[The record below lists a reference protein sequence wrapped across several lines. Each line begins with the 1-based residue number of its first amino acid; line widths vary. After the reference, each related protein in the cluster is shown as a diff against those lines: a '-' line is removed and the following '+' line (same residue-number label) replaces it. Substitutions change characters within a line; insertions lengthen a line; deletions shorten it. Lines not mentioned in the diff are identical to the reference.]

1 VLIAFVSPQ
10 SNIYRTSRNNTSITM
25 PSTTKTRNS
34 LQPVDNNVQ
43 RVPPTTPGTKLRQVK
58 EELETQKTE
67 NQALRGNI
75 DNLVKVLGKLDLV
88 KTTVT
93 SNDKGNKDKESKKA
107 AKCPVASYKTAYK
120 FYCDA
125 LPKKQQESGN
135 LQQLWKDASPEI
147 RAKYTQLAQ
156 ADKARHQAEMDA
168 YNKEQKALELYYEK
182 KKQEQ
187 AMAFFEAHLEAQA
200 ALEKTQKE
208 QGKTKKDKIP
218 KDPDAP
224 KFCTSSYMYFA
235 QDMRATA
242 VKKNPEA
249 KVTEISKIL
258 GEMWKELDAK
268 KKAKYE
274 DMATVDR
281 ERYAKDKAVY
291 DSKVADRKEVED
303 REKEA
308 RLEQDKKEA
317 MELLESQPH
326 HSIVNGEDMS
336 VISDLTATKATK
348 KKKDPN
354 APKRALTA
362 YNYFMQE
369 NCEKIKAKLGDKV
382 TNAELFAEV
391 GKQWKELAP
400 RNKTKYEKLAKKDQ
414 ERHAKEVK
422 EYVPSNATTK

>member
-1 VLIAFVSPQ
+1 
-10 SNIYRTSRNNTSITM
+10 M
-25 PSTTKTRNS
+25 PSTKTRSS

-43 RVPPTTPGTKLRQVK
+43 RAPPTTPGTKLRQVK

-67 NQALRGNI
+67 NETLRGNI

-88 KTTVT
+88 KSTTT
-93 SNDKGNKDKESKKA
+93 DTNNDKGNKDKDTKKA

-120 FYCDA
+120 FYCEA

-147 RAKYTQLAQ
+147 RSKYTQLAA
-156 ADKARHQAEMDA
+156 ADKARHQTEMDA

-187 AMAFFEAHLEAQA
+187 AMAFYEAHLEAQA
-200 ALEKTQKE
+200 ALEKTHKE
-208 QGKTKKDKIP
+208 QGKVKKDKTP

-235 QDMRATA
+235 QAMRDAV

-249 KVTEISKIL
+249 KVTDIAKIL
-258 GEMWKELDAK
+258 GEMWKDIDAK
-268 KKAKYE
+268 TKTKYE
-274 DMATVDR
+274 DMALVDR
-281 ERYAKDKAVY
+281 ERYTKEKAVY
-291 DSKVADRKEVED
+291 DVKVAERKQVADR
-303 REKEA
+303 EKGA

-326 HSIVNGEDMS
+326 CVVNSEDMS
-336 VISDLTATKATK
+336 VISDLTGGKAAK

-354 APKRALTA
+354 APKRALTS

-369 NCEKIKAKLGDKV
+369 NREKIKATMGDKA

-414 ERHAKEVK
+414 ERHAKEMK
-422 EYVPSNATTK
+422 EYKPINTTK